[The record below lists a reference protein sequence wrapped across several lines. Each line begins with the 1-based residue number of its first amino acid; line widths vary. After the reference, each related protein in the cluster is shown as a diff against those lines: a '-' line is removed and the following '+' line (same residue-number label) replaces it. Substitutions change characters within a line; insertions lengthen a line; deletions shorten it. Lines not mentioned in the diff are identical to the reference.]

1 MVAVARATNT
11 GIFLANSSVEFN
23 EVGYSGIRLSNNYI
37 YSTEFNEVTNLG
49 KSIRLT
55 NSGKIYANNY
65 FNETTNINVVA
76 AIPSYISIPS
86 TYVNAGI
93 VANTPFASGNSY
105 SFGGNNTSYI
115 TIAGNSAFAYG
126 TGDFTIEWFQFET
139 DTNGFPRTFVQGAGA
154 SYLAFDTEAS
164 FGTLLWYGATYGN
177 FGSVASTMG
186 TYKNLW
192 LHIALV
198 RRSGVIRLYRN
209 GVNVGSA
216 LSIGTNFS
224 DSSSTF
230 YIGAKGNAGLSS
242 EAFGGR
248 ITNFRVVKGLGV
260 YTGNF
265 TVPTSA
271 LTAVASANP
280 YGGANTSAITT
291 QTVMLLTP

>member
-11 GIFLANSSVEFN
+11 GIFYANSSTELN
-23 EVGYSGIRLSNNYI
+23 EIGYSGIRVANNFI
-37 YSTEFNEVTNLG
+37 YSTEFNEIENLG

-55 NSGKIYANNY
+55 NTGKIYANNY
-65 FNETTNINVVA
+65 FSEITNIN
-76 AIPSYISIPS
+76 AISAITSPS
-86 TYVNAGI
+86 TYVNAGV

-115 TIAGNSAFAYG
+115 TIAGSSAFAYG

-139 DTNGFPRTFVQGAGA
+139 DSNGFPRTFVQGTGT
-154 SYLAFDTEAS
+154 SYMAFDTESS
-164 FGTLLWYGATYGN
+164 FGVLLWYAATYGN
-177 FGSVASTMG
+177 FGSVASVMG
-186 TYKNLW
+186 TYKNVW
-192 LHIALV
+192 LHMAIV
-198 RRSGVIRLYRN
+198 RISGVIKLYRN
-209 GVNVGSA
+209 GVQVGSS
-216 LSIGTNFS
+216 LSIGTNFT

-230 YIGAKGNAGLSS
+230 YIGAKGSGGLSS

-265 TVPTSA
+265 TTPTSA
-271 LTAVASANP
+271 LTAVAAANP
-280 YGGANTSAITT
+280 YGGANTAAITT

>member
-1 MVAVARATNT
+1 MVSVARATNT
-11 GIFLANSSVEFN
+11 GIFLANSSVELN
-23 EVGYSGIRLSNNYI
+23 EVSYSGIRFANNYI
-37 YSTEFNEVTNLG
+37 YSTEFNEITNLG

-55 NSGKIYANNY
+55 NDGRIFANNY
-65 FNETTNINVVA
+65 FSEITNINDGA
-76 AIPSYISIPS
+76 APASSYISSPS
-86 TYVNAGI
+86 TFVNAGV

-139 DTNGFPRTFVQGAGA
+139 DNNGFPRTFYQGTGT
-154 SYLAFDTEAS
+154 SVLAFDTEAS
-164 FGTLLWYGATYGN
+164 FGVLLWYGGTYGN
-177 FGSVASTMG
+177 FGSVASFG
-186 TYKNLW
+186 TYKNIW
-192 LHIALV
+192 VHIALV
-198 RRSGVIRLYRN
+198 RRSGVVRLYKN
-209 GVNVGSA
+209 GVLFGSA
-216 LSIGTNFS
+216 LSVATNYT
-224 DSSSTF
+224 DSTSTF
-230 YIGAKGNAGLSS
+230 FIGARGSAGLSS

-280 YGGANTSAITT
+280 YGGANTSAITN